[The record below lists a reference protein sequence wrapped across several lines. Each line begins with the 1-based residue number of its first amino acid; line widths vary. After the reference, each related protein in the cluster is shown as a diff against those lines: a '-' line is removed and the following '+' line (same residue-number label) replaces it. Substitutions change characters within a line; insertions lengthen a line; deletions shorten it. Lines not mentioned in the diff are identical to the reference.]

1 MLLSPTQPSGANSY
15 CWWLQQLC
23 TALTVLALGRT
34 SAMGVPPVSTAM
46 APPTGISL
54 IVVSFSM
61 DKGPTLLHSTEKR
74 SVNRQAGSLPDQGR
88 PCRRWTATRRLSTR
102 SSDRRWWRVCRDRS
116 PRARGHVVE
125 RWGATVSSTTRS
137 PSAWTPCVRGGMIVQ
152 WPAVSS
158 MVSSPAVST
167 PLPEIT
173 CRVAGPGATWSW
185 RSRPE
190 AVPSGSVYVA
200 RLLGGQ

>member
-1 MLLSPTQPSGANSY
+1 MLLSPTQPSGASSY

-34 SAMGVPPVSTAM
+34 SALGVPPVSTAM

-137 PSAWTPCVRGGMIVQ
+137 PF
-152 WPAVSS
+152 
-158 MVSSPAVST
+158 
-167 PLPEIT
+167 
-173 CRVAGPGATWSW
+173 W
-185 RSRPE
+185 RSLLPSSGGSCERHGVGQRCAAWRTRRMTI
-190 AVPSGSVYVA
+190 AVASM
-200 RLLGGQ
+200 R